1 MDTATP
7 KPNMWERDAITA
19 RSFQVIEEELQGESL
34 DPVVLPIVRRVIH
47 ATADFD
53 FVHLLRFH
61 PRAIQAGVEFLRAGG
76 TIITDVR
83 MAEVGIHHGLV
94 RAVGGGTLCLV
105 HDAEVAQIAAA
116 AGETRS
122 AVAIR
127 KAAEAC
133 QGRGLFVIGN
143 APTALFALL
152 RLVEERQVF
161 PALIVG
167 VPVGFVGAVEA
178 KEALIAI
185 ENIPWIV
192 SQGRKGGSAV
202 AVAIVNALLLLAVGQ
217 DG

>member
-1 MDTATP
+1 V
-7 KPNMWERDAITA
+7 A
-19 RSFQVIEEELQGESL
+19 R
-34 DPVVLPIVRRVIH
+34 
-47 ATADFD
+47 
-53 FVHLLRFH
+53 
-61 PRAIQAGVEFLRAGG
+61 
-76 TIITDVR
+76 
-83 MAEVGIHHGLV
+83 
-94 RAVGGGTLCLV
+94 
-105 HDAEVAQIAAA
+105 IAAA

-143 APTALFALL
+143 APTALVALL
-152 RLVEERQVF
+152 RLIEEQRAC

-178 KEALIAI
+178 KEALMAR
-185 ENIPWIV
+185 EYIPWIV
-192 SQGRKGGSAV
+192 SQGGKGGSAV